1 MFCAVFQWLLAASAP
16 SPEACLSMRL
26 YHQFTE
32 FQDFEQIG
40 TSRRG
45 VPEPPDDAPPGTERL
60 LGARNYLL
68 RGPSRDDPPI
78 MPKLEV
84 QMLPPTAL
92 RSARPFAP
100 FFADGRHSCRAF
112 CAPRYVAA
120 AGPPQHTLLAQTQRR
135 FSRLQRLH
143 RQLVWPPM
151 HSFVSRGTCYE
162 LPLRARSPSCGH
174 VPLQEVEYL
183 AGFFDGDGSAGC
195 TLRGQATLSVAQS
208 VTHPE
213 ALLFLY
219 SRFGGGIYNHRGGM
233 GPVRPS
239 LQWLRQVRRP
249 LGLRLCCW
257 KFRPSRCISW
267 SSSRPCLTS
276 LRSDALSGESL

>member
-1 MFCAVFQWLLAASAP
+1 MH
-16 SPEACLSMRL
+16 L
-26 YHQFTE
+26 YQLTE
-32 FQDFEQIG
+32 FQDFAQIG
-40 TSRRG
+40 TSRPG
-45 VPEPPDDAPPGTERL
+45 VPEPPDDVPPGTLNGYR
-60 LGARNYLL
+60 APRDYLL
-68 RGPSRDDPPI
+68 RGPSRDDPRI

-100 FFADGRHSCRAF
+100 FFAHGRHSCRAF

-135 FSRLQRLH
+135 FRRLQRLH
-143 RQLVWPPM
+143 RQLVWPPT

-174 VPLQEVEYL
+174 VPLQEVEYF

-195 TLRGQATLSVAQS
+195 TSSGQPTISVAQL

-213 ALLFLY
+213 AL
-219 SRFGGGIYNHRGGM
+219 
-233 GPVRPS
+233 
-239 LQWLRQVRRP
+239 
-249 LGLRLCCW
+249 
-257 KFRPSRCISW
+257 
-267 SSSRPCLTS
+267 
-276 LRSDALSGESL
+276 